1 MKKIIIISL
10 VLAIF
15 LLSGC
20 TTVKNWFLETP
31 EAGSNVTAGV
41 TPVTPSEVTEP
52 ETKTDTIAESTTP
65 EEVVAEEDIV
75 ATIKAKEGD
84 LITIESITSKI
95 KDPEGRKLTFTY
107 SAPFDKYGDW
117 QTKVGDAGTRIITV
131 AASDGQNSADFSV
144 KVIVQSKNKAPVL
157 KAIAPITVKEGQRVV
172 LNPVATDPEGD
183 PLTYTYSG
191 WMTTT
196 DYMTKYGDAGDHM
209 VKVTVSDSI
218 SQISQ
223 DVKITVTKVNRAP
236 AISVASKIVTV
247 TEGQV
252 ANIAV
257 TATDPD
263 GDKVTIVYGAPF
275 DSDGTWRTREGDFGT
290 KNVIITASDG
300 KASSTATVSVVVKS
314 LIKPPVIQ
322 ILSDMVANEGEK
334 ATVTVKATD
343 PQGKALTYK
352 ISDARFVQDAI
363 NSNVFV
369 WDTNYDSQGAYNI
382 VVTVSNGKQSSTAN
396 FKLTINNVNRAPVF
410 VG

>member
-31 EAGSNVTAGV
+31 EISPNVTGA
-41 TPVTPSEVTEP
+41 TPITPSEGNES
-52 ETKTDTIAESTTP
+52 ETKTDTIAETATP
-65 EEVVAEEDIV
+65 EEVVSEEDIV

-95 KDPEGRKLTFTY
+95 KDPEGKKLTFTY
-107 SAPFDKYGDW
+107 TTPFDKYGDW

-131 AASDGQNSADFSV
+131 AASDGQNTADFSV

-157 KAIAPITVKEGQRVV
+157 TVIAPITVKEGQRVV
-172 LNPVATDPEGD
+172 LNPIVKDPEGD

-191 WMTTT
+191 WMTTN
-196 DYMTKYGDAGDHM
+196 DYVTRYGDAGDHI
-209 VKVTVSDSI
+209 VKVTISDSI
-218 SQISQ
+218 NQVSQ

-236 AISVASKIVTV
+236 VISLAAKTVTV

-252 ANIAV
+252 ANIAA

-263 GDKVTIVYGAPF
+263 GDKVTIAYGAPF
-275 DSDGTWRTREGDFGT
+275 DSDGTWSTREGDFGT
-290 KNVIITASDG
+290 KDVIITASDG
-300 KASSTATVSVVVKS
+300 QTSSTETVSVVVKS

-322 ILSDMVANEGEK
+322 TLSDIVVGENDK
-334 ATVTVKATD
+334 VLIIIKATD
-343 PQGKALTYK
+343 PQGRGLTYT
-352 ISDARFVQDAI
+352 INNARFVKDAI
-363 NSNVFV
+363 NPNEFL
-369 WDTNYDSQGAYNI
+369 WQTGYDDSGVYDITA
-382 VVTVSNGKQSSTAN
+382 TVSNGKQSSTAS
-396 FKLTINNVNRAPVF
+396 FKLTINNVNRPPVF